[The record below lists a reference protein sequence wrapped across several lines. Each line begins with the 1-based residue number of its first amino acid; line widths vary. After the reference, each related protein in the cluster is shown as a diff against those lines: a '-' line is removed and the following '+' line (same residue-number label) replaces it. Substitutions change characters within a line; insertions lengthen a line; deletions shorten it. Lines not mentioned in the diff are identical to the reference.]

1 MESSTNIF
9 YKIFQIMD
17 HYENILDNQ
26 SYSGEKYKPDESFNE
41 FMNSDEFFAAV
52 FKNVPVN
59 KKPAPEEGVEKETK
73 QTDPDEPREDPEKE
87 KEKELPP
94 ETEPAPVETEPAPDN
109 TSERDRVITKYIKKC
124 YRVIVLKCHPD
135 KNKMNVDS
143 SSSSSNTNNQ
153 QFIKCQEYYDN
164 NFLIGLLYIFYLYK
178 LKPPPP
184 LNIATPIVP
193 EDDCSIII
201 DRIIREIRVIQD
213 KLELFNMPIEVEP
226 EPEPEVEP

>member
-26 SYSGEKYKPDESFNE
+26 SYSGEKYKPDESFKE

-59 KKPAPEEGVEKETK
+59 KKPVPEEGADKEKK
-73 QTDPDEPREDPEKE
+73 PTDQEEPNIDPEKE
-87 KEKELPP
+87 KELPTEKEPP
-94 ETEPAPVETEPAPDN
+94 PVETEPAPDTTTN
-109 TSERDRVITKYIKKC
+109 RDRVITKYIKKC

-135 KNKMNVDS
+135 KNKTDE
-143 SSSSSNTNNQ
+143 NNNKK
-153 QFIKCQEYYDN
+153 FIKCQEYYDN

-213 KLELFNMPIEVEP
+213 KLEIFNSPIEP
-226 EPEPEVEP
+226 EPEPEPEKNCV

>member
-1 MESSTNIF
+1 MESSVNIF

-17 HYENILDNQ
+17 HYENLLDNQ

-59 KKPAPEEGVEKETK
+59 KKPAPDKE
-73 QTDPDEPREDPEKE
+73 QNPDEPIEDPEKE

-94 ETEPAPVETEPAPDN
+94 ETEPAPVEKEPAPVETEPAADN

-135 KNKMNVDS
+135 KNKMDVDS
-143 SSSSSNTNNQ
+143 SSSSTNNQ

-213 KLELFNMPIEVEP
+213 KLELFNKPIEPKE
-226 EPEPEVEP
+226 EQKEEDS

>member
-1 MESSTNIF
+1 MESSVNIF

-17 HYENILDNQ
+17 HYENLLDNQ

-52 FKNVPVN
+52 FKNVQVN
-59 KKPAPEEGVEKETK
+59 KKPAPDKETK
-73 QTDPDEPREDPEKE
+73 QTDPDEPREDQE

-94 ETEPAPVETEPAPDN
+94 EPEPAPVETEPAPDTTTN
-109 TSERDRVITKYIKKC
+109 RDRVITKYIKKC

-135 KNKMNVDS
+135 KNKMNEK
-143 SSSSSNTNNQ
+143 NNQ
-153 QFIKCQEYYDN
+153 KFIKCQEYYDN

-213 KLELFNMPIEVEP
+213 KLEIFNSPIEP
-226 EPEPEVEP
+226 EPEPKEDCV